1 MTVYLDIILLENI
14 LMNFIILFATGIAMR
29 VNMKQWRLICSSIL
43 GAIYAIITYLSIIE
57 LVSLF
62 FMKILLSIAMIY
74 LAFAPKNFKIMLKQL
89 LMFYLIS
96 FIFGG
101 CAFALLYFIKP
112 QNVLMKNGV
121 FIGQYP
127 IKIALLSGFVGFI
140 IIQIAFKF
148 IKNKISKQSMYCTLR
163 IFMKN
168 KILEVKALIDSGN
181 LLRDPLTKTPVV
193 VVEKDR
199 LYKIFPNEIL
209 DNIDNIK
216 LGGDADYEN
225 EITKEYL
232 SKFRVVP
239 FSSLG
244 KQNGML
250 LGIKVD
256 KISVVNDDF
265 EKIQTDAIIGIYEKA
280 LSKNG
285 TYSALIGLDILEG
298 RDVNETTTDVKV

>member
-1 MTVYLDIILLENI
+1 MTVYLDIIFIENI
-14 LMNFIILFATGIAMR
+14 LMNFIILFATGIVMK
-29 VNMKQWRLICSSIL
+29 VNMKQWRLICSSGI

-57 LVSLF
+57 LVSNF
-62 FMKILLSIAMIY
+62 FMKILLSVAMIY
-74 LAFAPKNFKIMLKQL
+74 LAFVPKTFKTIMKQL

-101 CAFALLYFIKP
+101 CAFALLYFVKP

-121 FIGQYP
+121 FVGQYP
-127 IKIALLSGFVGFI
+127 IKIALLSGIVGFI

-148 IKNKISKQSMYCTLR
+148 IKNKISKRNMFCTLK

-168 KILEVKALIDSGN
+168 KILEVRALIDSGN
-181 LLRDPLTKTPVV
+181 LLHDPLTNTPVV

-209 DNIDNIK
+209 DNIENIK
-216 LGGDADYEN
+216 LGGDTEYSD
-225 EITKEYL
+225 EIAKEYL

-244 KQNGML
+244 KQNGLL

-256 KISVVNDDF
+256 KISVISED
-265 EKIQTDAIIGIYEKA
+265 EEEIQTNAIIGIYEKA

-298 RDVNETTTDVKV
+298 SDVNELITDIKV